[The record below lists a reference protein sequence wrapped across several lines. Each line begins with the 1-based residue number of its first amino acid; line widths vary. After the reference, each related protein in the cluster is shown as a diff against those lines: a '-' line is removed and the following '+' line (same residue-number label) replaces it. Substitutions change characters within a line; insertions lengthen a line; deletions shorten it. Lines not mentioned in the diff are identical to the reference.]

1 MPGMTDPVVEFEED
15 GNEAPEIVQ
24 LEEGQQIPEEKAEE
38 NEEPAPAKGRVLS
51 DEEYAELLRGKDST
65 AALTDGLGKLAETLR
80 MPAQPANVPQQ
91 QAGFDPKELED
102 EAWKPGGFT
111 SAVQKILQQQ
121 MGQQSGPMA
130 AALVQ
135 QNKKLLRLD
144 PSTKE
149 NFETYEKEIEN
160 RVRSLPAQYQMI
172 PDIYEKVYQ
181 QVVIE
186 KQDEI
191 VQRRAQKIAEAA
203 VAKALED
210 AGITKDET
218 GKPKLK
224 NPAMYQESGVRTAT
238 VQPKPKQKLYI
249 TQADVQD
256 MMEMGMDP
264 KDPDQVWAY
273 TKNIKAR
280 RQKNG

>member
-1 MPGMTDPVVEFEED
+1 MPGTTEPVVEFEDDGSNALEIVELED
-15 GNEAPEIVQ
+15 GQQVPKEDPPAVVEAPSN
-24 LEEGQQIPEEKAEE
+24 K
-38 NEEPAPAKGRVLS
+38 KVLT
-51 DEEYAELLRGKDST
+51 DEEYSELVRGRDST
-65 AALTDGLGKLAETLR
+65 AALTDGLGKLAETLK
-80 MPAQPANVPQQ
+80 MPSQPANVPQQ
-91 QAGFDPKELED
+91 QQGFDPKELED

-121 MGQQSGPMA
+121 LGQQSGPMA

-135 QNKKLLRLD
+135 QNKKLLKLD

-149 NFETYEKEIEN
+149 NFEIYEREIEG
-160 RVRSLPAQYQMI
+160 RVKALPPQYQMI
-172 PDIYEKVYQ
+172 PDIYEKMYQ

-191 VQRRAQKIAEAA
+191 VQRKAQKIAEAA

-210 AGITKDET
+210 AGITKDES

-224 NPAMYQESGVRTAT
+224 DPAMYQESGVRTGT

-249 TQADVQD
+249 TQSDVQE

-273 TKNIKAR
+273 TKNVKSR